1 VENLNKRVQK
11 KLAKLLCQRPTEERA
26 KLWPYILPL
35 VAQEINYTWHHTI
48 QDVPFRVLKGRHTA
62 EFRYPDDE
70 DFFEEVPSVDEG
82 EFGEDDAF
90 SFSEACPL
98 QYSDEEKDDDENR
111 TFKDVSVEPVF
122 SFAERLEIGCSLARI
137 REETRLQALEA
148 TERMIANNTRHRFRV
163 SEERI
168 ARFSVGEVVL
178 FKDPENVPAKA
189 KKNAKDP
196 FQARNVLGVVKERR
210 ALNFYRVQWEKN
222 GKQKVSTLYA
232 GMLYKYL
239 KENKARE
246 EKNWPTSSISH
257 RDVADEVASFAYT
270 FRLTQKPKRQ
280 KKAQVLEEI
289 EKEMKELWLALDFGV
304 AACILSGEKADDDVV
319 ARYQGQYE
327 RGISSL
333 AERNFKFFLIGSVLW
348 EKERTRCP
356 NQILEVLENNG
367 TIVTNLHEGECA
379 NCLAADACNH
389 PCCHDWFFDIG
400 HRMGLLY
407 EEDKIG
413 DNSVEKNGKQTRS
426 ESIFHFSQTDQ
437 IDDACDPLSYEGKST
452 GNIIYVFIYLFPSIV
467 EPPGIH

>member
-1 VENLNKRVQK
+1 M
-11 KLAKLLCQRPTEERA
+11 
-26 KLWPYILPL
+26 
-35 VAQEINYTWHHTI
+35 
-48 QDVPFRVLKGRHTA
+48 
-62 EFRYPDDE
+62 
-70 DFFEEVPSVDEG
+70 
-82 EFGEDDAF
+82 
-90 SFSEACPL
+90 
-98 QYSDEEKDDDENR
+98 
-111 TFKDVSVEPVF
+111 F

-189 KKNAKDP
+189 KAKKNAKDP

-222 GKQKVSTLYA
+222 GKRKVSTLYA

-246 EKNWPTSSISH
+246 EKNSPTSSISH

-304 AACILSGEKADDDVV
+304 AACILSG
-319 ARYQGQYE
+319 
-327 RGISSL
+327 
-333 AERNFKFFLIGSVLW
+333 
-348 EKERTRCP
+348 
-356 NQILEVLENNG
+356 
-367 TIVTNLHEGECA
+367 
-379 NCLAADACNH
+379 
-389 PCCHDWFFDIG
+389 
-400 HRMGLLY
+400 
-407 EEDKIG
+407 
-413 DNSVEKNGKQTRS
+413 
-426 ESIFHFSQTDQ
+426 
-437 IDDACDPLSYEGKST
+437 
-452 GNIIYVFIYLFPSIV
+452 
-467 EPPGIH
+467 PP